1 MCVFTYETADQF
13 PSAALRRHVAV
24 HELVH
29 LTADKFVLTV
39 AERVS
44 VFENLRTTISTFF
57 GSGVAT
63 MRAG

>member
-1 MCVFTYETADQF
+1 
-13 PSAALRRHVAV
+13 
-24 HELVH
+24 LVH